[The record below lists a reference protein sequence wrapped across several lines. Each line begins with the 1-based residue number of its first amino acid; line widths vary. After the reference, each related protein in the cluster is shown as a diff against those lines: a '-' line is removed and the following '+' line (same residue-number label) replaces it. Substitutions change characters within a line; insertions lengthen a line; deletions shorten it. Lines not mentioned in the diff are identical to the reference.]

1 MLEMK
6 NLEVAYGALTALH
19 RVSLTIQPGEMVALV
34 EPNGAG
40 KSTLLKTIA
49 GLLVPRAGAI
59 LWEGKRLSAVPPQRI
74 VERGIALVP
83 EGRRLFARM
92 TVRENLELG
101 AFTRRA
107 QTER

>member
-1 MLEMK
+1 MLEVK

-19 RVSLTIQPGEMVALV
+19 GVSLTIQPGGSVALD

-74 VERGIALVP
+74 VERGVALVP

-92 TVRENLELG
+92 SVRQNPALG
-101 AFTRRA
+101 PFPPTAKP
-107 QTER
+107 E